1 MIINLMIHM
10 SMIIMLMIIMLIMM
24 SMIMLMIMSM
34 PMIIIFFH
42 YFLFFIIHLF
52 YYILLYHYILLCK
65 SRVRNRL
72 LKFWYLIK
80 KIAPICKEKQTQAK
94 TVDIKTPIGNVQAA
108 ECKQLQQTPI
118 YKIGGGGAH
127 VARRIR
133 IFLAICSR
141 RPLLRNLRRRP

>member
-1 MIINLMIHM
+1 MSMIHM

-72 LKFWYLIK
+72 LKFWYLIQ
-80 KIAPICKEKQTQAK
+80 KIEPI
-94 TVDIKTPIGNVQAA
+94 
-108 ECKQLQQTPI
+108 
-118 YKIGGGGAH
+118 
-127 VARRIR
+127 
-133 IFLAICSR
+133 S
-141 RPLLRNLRRRP
+141 LRNAPMLIQTCSIDLGWSPALGALR